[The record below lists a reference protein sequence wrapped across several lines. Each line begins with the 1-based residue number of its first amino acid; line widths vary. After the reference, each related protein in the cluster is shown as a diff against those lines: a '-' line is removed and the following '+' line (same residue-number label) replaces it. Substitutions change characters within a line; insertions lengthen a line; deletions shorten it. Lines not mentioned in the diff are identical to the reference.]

1 MSTTP
6 KKKENKHSENE
17 ENFNVLTVTKMK
29 KNNKSMY
36 LNEKKNK

>member
-6 KKKENKHSENE
+6 EKHTHTENE